1 MKFNVKYN
9 DEGTKIGATLKI
21 KDDGLTITY
30 VDYVIN
36 IHYRDI
42 EDISF
47 QNGVLRIYEN
57 DNEHIIYCS
66 EDVYNII
73 NSRCENTVSEE
84 EIEEVVDVEEE
95 KIESNKNS
103 KSYKAIVFLP
113 NGQGECTLSLNS
125 KNIVIDDG
133 VNTLRIPVSSII
145 RIILEDN
152 NNIKV
157 LSNNNKNIVIKSNK
171 YKEIYNELKSIKKNT
186 KHDTNATITIKD
198 AFGNDL
204 VQSENKQNKSS
215 GIKLIVIVFVII
227 GLISLF
233 ISWINGDNPKGTI
246 EWDIRQNQ
254 SILGYGTKYEVGEV
268 TSVNC
273 REQDNDGKGR
283 YILKCDISY
292 YPKRKNG
299 TTAMDSKMNETIYA
313 IYMRSDKDN
322 FSRFYT
328 SYVTDSFKQKSC
340 WGLDKSKGI
349 TCSY

>member
-57 DNEHIIYCS
+57 DNKHIIYCS
-66 EDVYNII
+66 EDVYNAI

-84 EIEEVVDVEEE
+84 EIEEAVDVAEE

-125 KNIVIDDG
+125 KNIVIDDE
-133 VNTLRIPVSSII
+133 VNTLRIPISSII

-171 YKEIYNELKSIKKNT
+171 YKEIYDELKSIKKNI

-204 VQSENKQNKSS
+204 VRSENKQNKTS

-233 ISWINGDNPKGTI
+233 ISWVNGDNPKGTI

-273 REQDNDGKGR
+273 REQDSDGKGR

-349 TCSY
+349 TCSN